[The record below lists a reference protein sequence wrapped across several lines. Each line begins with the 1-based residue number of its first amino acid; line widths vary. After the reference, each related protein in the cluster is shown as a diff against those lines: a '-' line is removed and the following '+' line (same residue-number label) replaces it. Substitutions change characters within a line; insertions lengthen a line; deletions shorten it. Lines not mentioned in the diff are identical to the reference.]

1 MKHYG
6 QRQQGLSLIV
16 TMILLLALTILVL
29 AATRTGTLGER
40 ISGNHMDR
48 TRAYHA
54 AEQALS
60 QALALLTANGEA
72 CLGPCTS
79 VTGGGVGPAVTAAPT
94 SWGTTDP
101 ANAKDVTEATD
112 QPSSAKFVINALTP
126 AGSFLPPGK
135 ESCLPYSIMGRGVGL
150 NADSVVV
157 LQAISFVCPM

>member
-72 CLGPCTS
+72 CLGPCTNTQINS
-79 VTGGGVGPAVTAAPT
+79 GGVGPTVTAAPT
-94 SWGTTDP
+94 SWADT
-101 ANAKDVTEATD
+101 NAKDVTIATG
-112 QPSSAKFVINALTP
+112 QPNSAKFVINALTP
-126 AGSFLPPGK
+126 AANFLPPGK